1 MTQQQPVQL
10 HERAADNLRFIRATM
25 ERAAAFTAVPG
36 YGGIAMGVTA
46 CALGVVAMRQP
57 AQEQWFRVWLA
68 ELAIGVCIA
77 LVAMSYKAKRARLS
91 LLSASGRNFLLAFA
105 PPVGAGGVL
114 TFAFASTGNYALL
127 PGMWLL
133 LYGAGVTA
141 GGAASVRV
149 IPVMGACFCTLGVIA
164 LLLPG
169 SGDVL
174 MILGFGLL
182 HIVFGA
188 VIARRYGG

>member
-1 MTQQQPVQL
+1 MNQQPAPL

-25 ERAAAFTAVPG
+25 ERATAFTAVPG

-46 CALGVVAMRQP
+46 IAFGLIAMQQST
-57 AQEQWFRVWLA
+57 QELWFRVWLA

-77 LVAMSYKAKRARLS
+77 AVAMSYKAKRARMS
-91 LLSASGRNFLLAFA
+91 ILSASGRNFLLAFA

-114 TFAFASTGNYALL
+114 TFALATSGNFSLL

-149 IPVMGACFCTLGVIA
+149 IPVMGACFCTLGIVA
-164 LLLPG
+164 LILPTMG
-169 SGDVL
+169 NAL
-174 MILGFGLL
+174 MIAGFGLL
-182 HIVFGA
+182 HIAFGA